1 MRVIYSKILYFQ
13 VIFLRILRRMM
24 NNEEE
29 ETWKE
34 EIPGRS
40 GEDHEKV
47 SG

>member
-1 MRVIYSKILYFQ
+1 
-13 VIFLRILRRMM
+13 M

-34 EIPGRS
+34 EIPGRT
-40 GEDHEKV
+40 GEDHENV